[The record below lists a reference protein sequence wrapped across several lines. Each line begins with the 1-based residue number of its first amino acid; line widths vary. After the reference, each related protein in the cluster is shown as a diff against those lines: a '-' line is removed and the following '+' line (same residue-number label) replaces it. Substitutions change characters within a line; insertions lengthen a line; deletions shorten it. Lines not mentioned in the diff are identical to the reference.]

1 MTDLILRL
9 IGAAW
14 LLGTAGFL
22 LLVAI
27 SLLAAEFLPHSAYIM
42 CPDCGG
48 REDTDCSTC
57 GGMGQVEVDDEYE
70 GDEFEG
76 DAWDRARDI
85 EQDRRWEIAS

>member
-14 LLGTAGFL
+14 QIGAAGFL
-22 LLVAI
+22 AAVVV
-27 SLLAAEFLPHSAYIM
+27 SLAYLQFFPDHAAYIR

-57 GGMGQVEVDDEYE
+57 GGMGQVEDD
-70 GDEFEG
+70 G

>member
-1 MTDLILRL
+1 MTDLILRM

-27 SLLAAEFLPHSAYIM
+27 SLLAAEFLPHSAYIV
-42 CPDCGG
+42 CHDCGG

-57 GGMGQVEVDDEYE
+57 DGMGQIDDDGGE
-70 GDEFEG
+70 GG
-76 DAWDRARDI
+76 I
-85 EQDRRWEIAS
+85 V

>member
-1 MTDLILRL
+1 MTDLILSL

-14 LLGTAGFL
+14 QIGAAGFL
-22 LLVAI
+22 AAVLA
-27 SLLAAEFLPHSAYIM
+27 SLTYLQFFHTDHSAYIV
-42 CPDCGG
+42 CHDCGG

-57 GGMGQVEVDDEYE
+57 GGMGQIDD
-70 GDEFEG
+70 DG